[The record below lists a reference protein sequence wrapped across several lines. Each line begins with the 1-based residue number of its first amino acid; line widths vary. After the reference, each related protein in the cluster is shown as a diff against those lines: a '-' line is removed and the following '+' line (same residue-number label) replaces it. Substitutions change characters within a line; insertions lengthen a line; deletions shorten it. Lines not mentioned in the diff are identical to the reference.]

1 MPNLLYLNAKDK
13 KYKKLAKKKKKEY
26 QTIIRKKEIM
36 DWKRTQLLHDV
47 AYARVNQMIETEF
60 GEDVNISIE
69 HLKIT
74 SEDPMECFEE
84 VILGWYLLRDKI
96 LLWRPNKPREL
107 WTDLEKE
114 IVHIL
119 IVKEK
124 VILPYLL
131 NYLT

>member
-1 MPNLLYLNAKDK
+1 MPKILYLNSKDK

-26 QTIIRKKEIM
+26 QAIIRKQEII
-36 DWKRTQLLHDV
+36 DWKRTQLLHDI
-47 AYARVNQMIETEF
+47 AYARVNQMIELEF
-60 GEDVNISIE
+60 GNDVNISIE

-74 SEDPMECFEE
+74 SEDPMEYFEE

-124 VILPYLL
+124 FILPYLL